1 MDWFTSLPDIDELET
16 AEEFLEYFDVPFEAD
31 QVRVSRL
38 HIMHQFH
45 TRLQRMNFSV
55 TLPEADRMTLARQL
69 LEESYQQ
76 FHHQEVRKH
85 SSLQVYQRQEPCFI
99 PLEQLMEVQP

>member
-45 TRLQRMNFSV
+45 TRLQRMSFSV
-55 TLPEADRMTLARQL
+55 ELPEADRMALARQL
-69 LEESYQQ
+69 LEESYHQ
-76 FHHQEVRKH
+76 FEDQDVRRH
-85 SSLQVYQRQEPCFI
+85 SSLQVYQRQEPIFI
-99 PLEQLMEVQP
+99 PFSQLMEVHP

>member
-16 AEEFLEYFDVPFEAD
+16 AEEFLEYFVVSFEAA

-55 TLPEADRMTLARQL
+55 TLPEADRMTLAMDAMSRICTIVSPAMPQPIVRTIS
-69 LEESYQQ
+69 ESC
-76 FHHQEVRKH
+76 
-85 SSLQVYQRQEPCFI
+85 SAISI
-99 PLEQLMEVQP
+99 AS